1 MSSSRGEFR
10 PDRFHPVDDRI
21 LLSRPMSVEVDWGR
35 YLRSIER
42 KRQLARTISR
52 HLPDRLN
59 RQLTFS
65 SFRLEGIDVTETDLD
80 DACTPKPSTR
90 RSFASRQRQRL
101 RNHMAI
107 QLSIVRSLANRE
119 VFRVSQVIRWY
130 TSVSAGLSTSGLDLA
145 GMQRIESVIRRINS
159 PQMRLQP
166 ALTEI
171 AELHAELI
179 ADPVFPGF
187 NGILVRLLLQ
197 SHLGKCGLPMIAFDP
212 VIDAPRIHDPVLL
225 LPRLLELI
233 DTSFDRLINH

>member
-42 KRQLARTISR
+42 KRQLARTIPR
-52 HLPDRLN
+52 RLPARLN
-59 RQLTFS
+59 RLLTFS
-65 SFRLEGIDVTETDLD
+65 SFRLEGMDVTESDLT

-90 RSFASRQRQRL
+90 PSFASRQRQRL

-107 QLSIVRSLANRE
+107 QLSIVRYLAYRQ

-130 TSVSAGLSTSGLDLA
+130 TSVSAGLSTCGLDLP
-145 GMQRIESVIRRINS
+145 GMQRIESIVRRINS

-171 AELHAELI
+171 AQLHAELI
-179 ADPVFPGF
+179 CDPVFPGF
-187 NGILVRLLLQ
+187 NGILARLLLQ

-212 VIDAPRIHDPVLL
+212 LTDAPRIQDPGLL

-233 DTSFDRLINH
+233 DMSFDRLGSH